1 MKKQSHY
8 VVEERQID
16 VKEMFFQT
24 LSCWRFILL
33 IAVIAAALVGV
44 MKYKSDVSARQAEIQ
59 AQIDKANE
67 PEITVEMLEEQLSSI
82 EIQNV
87 WNAVQYREFLKQRR
101 EYIDSSIYL
110 NLNAFKENVVYLTY
124 DISSVNAE
132 KSVQELEKYLSGSAM
147 AEKIVEEMELDTKA
161 IYVAEL
167 IRMEDTDA
175 ATYFTL
181 KVCADSKE
189 ECAALADN
197 VEKQV
202 ASYMESLKSKEAYAD
217 LSVTLAERRADVI
230 KDDELLAKQSEYID
244 GFYDDMKDYKKYHS
258 DFNNEQK
265 SLFEK
270 LTKGK
275 YKIDNS
281 LYETEIET
289 EEKEVEID
297 TTANV
302 KPSLTAIITAI
313 IAGFLAGA
321 IAAFALKAFLYTISK
336 NIHGEDE
343 VKYLFGTNVFGVVD
357 ASAQSKKRLF
367 APIDKLCKRLK
378 NGMKK
383 SLSYEE
389 QLQLVCTNILIQC
402 KNNGVE
408 KVHLSGSEMKKIPA
422 VVVNTLK
429 ETLEKAGIE
438 VSSGKGVAYDADSL
452 MKLAEKKNGI
462 LVEVSEKTG
471 CAEIAK
477 ELNLCRQNEINILGI
492 VLVEIV

>member
-8 VVEERQID
+8 IVEERQID
-16 VKEMFFQT
+16 VKEMFFHV
-24 LSCWRFILL
+24 LSYWRFVL
-33 IAVIAAALVGV
+33 IAAVVVAALVGV
-44 MKYKSDVSARQAEIQ
+44 MKYKQDVAAREAEIQ
-59 AQIDKANE
+59 AQIDAANA
-67 PEITVEMLEEQLSSI
+67 PEITVEMLEGQLSSI

-87 WNAVQYREFLKQRR
+87 WNAVQYRQLLKQRR

-124 DISSVNAE
+124 EMNAVAAESVV
-132 KSVQELEKYLSGSAM
+132 KELEEYLSGITM
-147 AEKIVEEMELDTKA
+147 AESIVAEMGLDADA

-167 IRMEDTDA
+167 VRIEDTDHT
-175 ATYFTL
+175 TYVTL
-181 KVCADSKE
+181 KVCADSKD
-189 ECAALADN
+189 ECASLADQ
-197 VEKQV
+197 VEKQITF
-202 ASYMESLKSKEAYAD
+202 YMESLKSKEVFAD
-217 LSVTLAERRADVI
+217 LEVTLTERKQDVI
-230 KDDELLAKQSEYID
+230 RDEELLAKQNEYI
-244 GFYDDMKDYKKYHS
+244 GSFYDDMKDYKKYHS

-281 LYETEIET
+281 LYATEIEAD
-289 EEKEVEID
+289 EKEAVEVD
-297 TTANV
+297 TIINV
-302 KPSLTAIITAI
+302 EPSLTAI

-321 IAAFALKAFLYTISK
+321 IAALAISAFLYTISK

-357 ASAQSKKRLF
+357 ASEYGKKRLLSV
-367 APIDKLCKRLK
+367 IDRFLKRLK
-378 NGMKK
+378 TGRKK
-383 SLSYEE
+383 YLSYEE
-389 QLQLVCTNILIQC
+389 QLQLICTNILIQC

-408 KVHLSGSEMKKIPA
+408 QIHLSGSEMKKIPA
-422 VVVNTLK
+422 VVINTLR

-438 VSSGKGVAYDADSL
+438 VSNGKSIAYDAESL

-462 LVEVSEKTG
+462 LVEISEKTN
-471 CAEIAK
+471 CADIAK
-477 ELNLCRQNEINILGI
+477 ELNLCRQNEINILGV

>member
-16 VKEMFFQT
+16 VKEMFFHT

-33 IAVIAAALVGV
+33 VAFIAAALVGV
-44 MKYKSDVSARQAEIQ
+44 MKYKSDVSAREAEIQ
-59 AQIDKANE
+59 AQIDAANA

-101 EYIDSSIYL
+101 NYIDSSIYL

-132 KSVQELEKYLSGSAM
+132 KSVKELEKYLSGSAM
-147 AEKIVEEMELDTKA
+147 AEKIVEEMELGTKA

-167 IRMEDTDA
+167 VRMEDTDA

-181 KVCADSKE
+181 RVCADSAE
-189 ECAALADN
+189 ECASLADN
-197 VEKQV
+197 VEKQI
-202 ASYMESLKSKEAYAD
+202 ASYMESLKSKEAFAD
-217 LSVTLAERRADVI
+217 LNVTLAERRVDVI

-244 GFYDDMKDYKKYHS
+244 GFYEDMKDYKKYHS
-258 DFNNEQK
+258 DFNDVQK

-281 LYETEIET
+281 LYETEIEP
-289 EEKEVEID
+289 EEKEEVEID
-297 TTANV
+297 TTVNV
-302 KPSLTAIITAI
+302 KPSIAAI

-321 IAAFALKAFLYTISK
+321 IAAFAIRAFLYTISK

-357 ASAQSKKRLF
+357 ASSHGKKRLA
-367 APIDKLCKRLK
+367 APVDRLFKRFK
-378 NGMKK
+378 AGSKK
-383 SLSYEE
+383 SLTYEE

-402 KNNGVE
+402 KNNGVD

-422 VVVNTLK
+422 VLINTLR

-438 VSSGKGVAYDADSL
+438 VSNGKGVAYDAESL
-452 MKLAEKKNGI
+452 MSLAEKKNGI
-462 LVEVSEKTG
+462 LVEVSEKTS

-477 ELNLCRQNEINILGI
+477 ELNLCRQNEINVLGV
-492 VLVEIV
+492 VLVEIA